1 MCSLSFDTKPAIKTS
16 TFVFSKLSSS
26 CVAIIHA
33 HRAHNVNTAGS
44 KSYVGHTECP
54 DAGLAPLTHKQKHVP
69 RRRRRA
75 ESKDREWERGGI
87 LFIEFDAEHEKRDGI
102 SKSLLLRYRRPHL
115 ESRVIVTFNLFTIAG
130 SSTWPEELSTFRV
143 TCLFISCDRIFF
155 EQFRTGWFLN
165 FKFRFY

>member
-1 MCSLSFDTKPAIKTS
+1 MPVWRHSLTNRS
-16 TFVFSKLSSS
+16 TCLEGGGEQNRK
-26 CVAIIHA
+26 I
-33 HRAHNVNTAGS
+33 GS
-44 KSYVGHTECP
+44 
-54 DAGLAPLTHKQKHVP
+54 
-69 RRRRRA
+69 
-75 ESKDREWERGGI
+75 ERGGGI

-155 EQFRTGWFLN
+155 EQFRTG
-165 FKFRFY
+165 